1 MIKVTKP
8 TKKQLS
14 ANVKKMKE
22 AQEKFKVLLKEGKN
36 LKDDRENQGD
46 N

>member
-14 ANVKKMKE
+14 ANVKKMKATKE
-22 AQEKFKVLLKEGKN
+22 RFEELFKERKN

>member
-1 MIKVTKP
+1 MKVRKP
-8 TKKQLS
+8 TKK
-14 ANVKKMKE
+14 E
-22 AQEKFKVLLKEGKN
+22 LKELAKRREERKK